1 MVQFIAQGALNAL
14 ALGVIY
20 SLIALG
26 LTLIISIMRIVN
38 FAHGQLYMLG
48 AFALYLLF
56 KVAHLDFFTSLAVAI
71 ILIACLGII
80 LERLFFRRLRGN
92 EAGCMLLSL
101 GLALVLESGALLLF
115 GEDDKGVVSPF
126 SGALE
131 IGGLFLG
138 KDRVAAILISLCAI
152 VCLFLFLHKT
162 KMGRAIRAFAQDND
176 AAVLQGI
183 NIEQLSWIGFAIGSG
198 LAALA
203 GGLLAPI
210 YWINPFIGGDVIIN
224 ALVVMVIGGLGSIPG
239 TLLGGVILGVI
250 DSFGSQFLP
259 GTWAQAIS
267 YSLVVVVLIVRPRGL
282 MGHAE

>member
-26 LTLIISIMRIVN
+26 LTLIISILRIVN

-48 AFALYLLF
+48 AFALYLFF
-56 KVAHLDFFTSLAVAI
+56 KVVRLDFFSSLAISIA
-71 ILIACLGII
+71 LIACLGII

-131 IGGLFLG
+131 IRGLFLG
-138 KDRVAAILISLCAI
+138 KDRVTAILISLCAI